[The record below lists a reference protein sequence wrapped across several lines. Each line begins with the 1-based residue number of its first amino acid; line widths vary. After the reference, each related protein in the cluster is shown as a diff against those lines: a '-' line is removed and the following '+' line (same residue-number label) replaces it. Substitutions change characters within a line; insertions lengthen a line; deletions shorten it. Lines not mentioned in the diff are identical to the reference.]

1 MNKMCVR
8 DTIGCTVVFSLLGI
22 GLIIMGVL

>member
-1 MNKMCVR
+1 MDKMSFK

-22 GLIIMGVL
+22 GLVIIGLL